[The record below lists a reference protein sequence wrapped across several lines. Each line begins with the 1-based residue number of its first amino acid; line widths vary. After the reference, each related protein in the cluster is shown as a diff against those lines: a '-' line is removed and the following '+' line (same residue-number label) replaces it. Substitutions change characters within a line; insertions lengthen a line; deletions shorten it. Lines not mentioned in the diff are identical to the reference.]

1 MAKNKGFK
9 GNKESSDRF
18 KQPKKGSGKVKY
30 KNVVKEERVNTR
42 KSAKEV
48 EARMQKITGKKLSKE
63 AISRRAGKKPNVARQ
78 IDVEDK
84 ERRGVRTPKPTTP
97 KVPVK
102 RSTPR
107 GGGLR
112 AGGRLGGG
120 GAMNWWTK

>member
-9 GNKESSDRF
+9 GNKKSADRF

-48 EARMQKITGKKLSKE
+48 ESRMSKITGKKLSQKD
-63 AISRRAGKKPNVARQ
+63 ISRRAEKKGNVARI
-78 IDVEDK
+78 IDIEDK
-84 ERRGVRTPKPTTP
+84 ERRGVRTPKPSTP

-102 RSTPR
+102 RSTASR
-107 GGGLR
+107 SGAVGMRIGGGF
-112 AGGRLGGG
+112 GKT
-120 GAMNWWTK
+120 TKF